1 MYPSTAD
8 LPLFSDSMPSG
19 STVEEEEPTV
29 SVVNTEDASTFLMAL
44 DSEVSLMVS
53 GWVGRGYSV
62 L

>member
-53 GWVGRGYSV
+53 GWVGG
-62 L
+62 